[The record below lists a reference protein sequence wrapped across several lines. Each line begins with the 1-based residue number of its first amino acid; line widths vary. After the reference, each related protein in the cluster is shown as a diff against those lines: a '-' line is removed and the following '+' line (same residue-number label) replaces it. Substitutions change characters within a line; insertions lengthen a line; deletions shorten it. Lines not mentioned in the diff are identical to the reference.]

1 MRYKSIIA
9 ATLIGTSLLATTGCK
24 EDFAEVNTKP
34 SAITKPDVRYLFTNV
49 LAEFEPSK
57 YQQWFY
63 NNLQYMLPWAQAV
76 VMESGNSSSL
86 NLMSAYEGSQSQVV
100 TVKVRAEEINYI
112 LSNMDEKER
121 ETYENIRVLSYPL
134 MVYLGIFG
142 TDMYGSLPYTEAG
155 LAYHSSEEA
164 LIPKYETQEEL
175 FTIWLNELDETLNV
189 LLANKPGQVSLG
201 AQDFVYKG
209 KTDKWARFANS
220 LKLKIAVRML
230 HVNKAKALEI
240 AQQVANSPAGI
251 MSGAEDDFIYCKGS
265 QEYHFGDDVLDGQGR
280 GIGSQQLIK
289 FLVDNKDPRVRFLF
303 QKNDFNSM
311 VVQAFLNRDKELP
324 PYIKEVADIQ
334 MEGGKQVFKGWKAP
348 GEPWVRYFGAPVNV
362 YAKDN
367 AAIKTAYFDSQSFKL
382 GEKSYV
388 PLCRLNRELLQGQ
401 KDYTFPDDPDVSAV
415 QDRQDNAW
423 YGLHYSSAE
432 VHFYL
437 AELSLLGA
445 SLPQSADYYFQEGIR
460 LSVQE
465 YDHLAELNKIPYY
478 SSVYDPNEATL
489 QLKDGEID
497 ALLAQPM
504 CKLDGSTK
512 DKLEKV
518 YIQQYIHFLLFPTD
532 QYVQVRRSGVPMRG
546 SKILAWQE
554 FSRDGDVNFA
564 LPRRF
569 TISTP
574 LPSDKMYDIKK
585 SAYEAE
591 GFTPSTSDPAT
602 LNKERVWY
610 DKGAPN
616 FGEGPNIY

>member
-86 NLMSAYEGSQSQVV
+86 NLMSAYEGSQSQVIN
-100 TVKVRAEEINYI
+100 VKVRAEEINYI
-112 LSNMDEKER
+112 LANMDEKER

-142 TDMYGSLPYTEAG
+142 TDMYGSLAYTEAG
-155 LAYHSSEEA
+155 LAYHTSPA
-164 LIPKYETQEEL
+164 LLTPKYETQEEL
-175 FTIWLNELDETLNV
+175 FTIWLNELDETINV

-251 MSGAEDDFIYCKGS
+251 MSGTEDDFIYCKGS
-265 QEYHFGDDVLDGQGR
+265 QEYHFGDDVLDGQGK

-334 MEGGKQVFKGWKAP
+334 TEGGKQVFKGWKAP

-367 AAIKTAYFDSQSFKL
+367 ADIKTAYFDSQSFKL

-504 CKLDGSTK
+504 CKLDGSTR

-532 QYVQVRRSGVPMRG
+532 QYVQVRRSGVPMRD
-546 SKILAWQE
+546 SKVLAWQE

-574 LPSDKMYDIKK
+574 LPSDLMYDIKK

-616 FGEGPNIY
+616 FGEGPNVY